1 MDWAIRLMET
11 LGYPG
16 IVLVVL
22 LENLFPPIPS
32 EVILPFAGFI
42 TTSGALTLPGVI
54 AASTL
59 GSVLGAL
66 LLYFAGAWFGR
77 ERIYRFV
84 ERYERYLTVSPEH
97 VTRAEAWFERH
108 GVVTVLLCR
117 MVPIMRSIISIPAGL
132 VRMNLLTFTVYTAIG
147 ALVWNTA
154 LAGIGALLGSS
165 WHLVSQWVS
174 YYQDLVIAI
183 GVLAVLAFVVSRLR
197 ARRAR

>member
-42 TTSGALTLPGVI
+42 TVSGALTLPGVI

-59 GSVLGAL
+59 GSVLGAQ
-66 LLYFAGAWFGR
+66 LLYLAGAWFGR

-84 ERYERYLTVSPEH
+84 EKYERYLTVSPQH
-97 VTRAEAWFERH
+97 VARAEAWFDRH
-108 GVVTVLLCR
+108 GALTVLLCR
-117 MVPIMRSIISIPAGL
+117 MVPIMRSIISVPAGL
-132 VRMNLLTFTVYTAIG
+132 VRMNLLTFTLYTAAG

-165 WHLVSQWVS
+165 WHRVSQWVG
-174 YYQDLVIAI
+174 YYHDFVLAV

-197 ARRAR
+197 RRRAG